1 MHQQNWLSSPFCPRK
16 GRFFVQIIK
25 QKPALP
31 VCHSMQIHLFRRILI
46 SLFLISWAL
55 LSNAQE
61 ASLKGRVFNAANN
74 EAIPFAVAVLSNGNT
89 TFPVNSDIDGRF
101 SITVSKPGLYNL
113 QVMLTGF
120 KTLNRYEI
128 ELKPGRLAE
137 VDCPLEED
145 SKSIGEVTISGDA
158 FMRREE
164 SPLSMRTVG
173 VSEIKRNP
181 GGNRDISK
189 VLQSLPGVASVP
201 TFRNDLIVR
210 GGSPNENR
218 FYLDGIEVPNINHF
232 ATQGASGG
240 PVGLLNVD
248 FISEVDFF
256 SGAFP
261 ANRGNALSSVLDI
274 KFKDARTDKA
284 GASIALGATDLAF
297 TFDGPLSEKSG
308 LIASYRRSYLQFLFA
323 ALELPFLPTYND
335 FQFKYKYRPDN
346 KQEFNF
352 IGLGAYDVFNLNL
365 NANETEEQLYLLGN
379 LPENSQ
385 WNYTIGG
392 SYKYYL
398 DKGFITVV
406 LSRNHLTNRA
416 EKYANNDESED
427 DNRILEYVSQEIENK
442 FRMERSTLNNGWK
455 TNVGINLEQSGY
467 TNETF
472 NKIPFIGNLEYNSRI
487 GFFRYGAFG
496 QISKTYSG
504 AGLILSL
511 GGRLDAN
518 TFGENMGNPLEQFSP
533 RFSISKT
540 LGERFTV
547 NANTG
552 IFYQVPAYTIL
563 GFRNN
568 DGALTNTEVPYIR
581 SIHYVAGF
589 EYQTRTNG
597 RITIEG
603 FYKQYS
609 NYPLGLSDSISIAN
623 QGSDFGVVG
632 DEPVDSRSRGRSY
645 GLEVLLQQRLFKGF
659 YGIISY
665 TFVSSAFTNFTDELI
680 ASSWD
685 YRHLVSL
692 TAGKTFGKN
701 WELGTRFRF
710 NTGSPFTPFDAANSS
725 LISNWDITGQGI
737 RDVNRINSQRT
748 EAFHQL
754 DIRLDK
760 KYYFKK
766 WILDIFLDVQNVYNF
781 IVQGPPYLT
790 VIRGTDGLPQTDPND
805 PSRYLTRN
813 IPNNNG
819 TIIPSIGIIVEF

>member
-1 MHQQNWLSSPFCPRK
+1 M
-16 GRFFVQIIK
+16 
-25 QKPALP
+25 
-31 VCHSMQIHLFRRILI
+31 HLFKRLI
-46 SLFLISWAL
+46 TSLLFICWAL
-55 LSNAQE
+55 LSKAQD
-61 ASLKGRVFNAANN
+61 ARIKGRVFNLANN
-74 EAIPFAVAVLSNGNT
+74 EPIPYAVVVLSDGKNN
-89 TFPVNSDIDGRF
+89 FPVNSDTTGNF
-101 SITVSKPGLYNL
+101 SITVNKPGLYNL
-113 QVMLTGF
+113 QVLLTGF
-120 KTLNRYEI
+120 KPFNKYEI
-128 ELKPGRLAE
+128 ELKPGKLAE
-137 VDCPLEED
+137 VNCPLEED
-145 SKSIGEVTISGDA
+145 TRNIGEVTVSGDA

-164 SPLSMRTVG
+164 SPLSMRTIG

-201 TFRNDLIVR
+201 SFRNDLIVR

-274 KFKDARTDKA
+274 KFKDARSDKA

-297 TFDGPLSEKSG
+297 TFEGPLSDKSG

-335 FQFKYKYRPDN
+335 FQFKYKYKPDN

-365 NANETEEQLYLLGN
+365 DANKTEEQLYLLGN

-385 WNYTIGG
+385 WNYTLGG

-398 DKGFITVV
+398 SHGFITVV

-416 EKYANNDESED
+416 NKYANNDESKD
-427 DNRILEYVSQEIENK
+427 DNKLLEYVSQEIENK
-442 FRMERSTLNNGWK
+442 FRIERSTLKDGWK
-455 TNVGINLEQSGY
+455 ANAGISFEQSGY

-472 NKIPFIGNLEYNSRI
+472 NKVPFIGDVEYSSRI
-487 GFFRYGAFG
+487 NFFRYGAFG
-496 QISKTYSG
+496 QVSKTLSG

-511 GGRLDAN
+511 GSRLDAN
-518 TFGENMGNPLEQFSP
+518 TFGKEMGNPLEQFSP
-533 RFSISKT
+533 RFSISKS
-540 LGERFTV
+540 LGERLTL

-568 DGALTNTEVPYIR
+568 NNELANTRTPYIR
-581 SIHYVAGF
+581 STHYVAGL
-589 EYQTRTNG
+589 EYQTKKNG
-597 RITIEG
+597 RITVEG
-603 FYKQYS
+603 FYKLYD
-609 NYPLGLSDSISIAN
+609 NYPFGLSDSISIAN

-632 DEPVDSRSRGRSY
+632 DEPVDSRSNGRSY
-645 GLEVLLQQRLFKGF
+645 GIEVLIQQRLYKGF

-665 TFVSSAFTNFTDELI
+665 TFVSSEFTNLSDELI
-680 ASSWD
+680 PSSWD

-701 WELGTRFRF
+701 WEIGTRFRF
-710 NTGSPFTPFDAANSS
+710 NSGSPFTPFDIASS
-725 LISNWDITGQGI
+725 SQISNWNITGQGI
-737 RDVNRINSQRT
+737 RDVNNVNSVRT

-760 KYYFKK
+760 KYYFRK
-766 WILDIFLDVQNVYNF
+766 WILDVFIDVQNVYNK
-781 IVQGPPYLT
+781 VTKGPPYLT
-790 VIRGTDGLPQTDPND
+790 VIRDAEGQPQINPAN
-805 PSRYLTRN
+805 PGSYLTRE